1 MAEMKPIKCPNCGT
15 PLFTTTWSNPGSTYG
30 EAAEPQLDQVIAP
43 SFLEKSLPFLA
54 LIAVIVGFCALPIYG
69 AVNYSIILFNPVL
82 VGIYLNRKGTRR
94 QRAKEMVQRDV
105 VRESVTPLYLPN
117 RFLNSAVSAGS
128 ST

>member
-15 PLFTTTWSNPGSTYG
+15 PLFTNNWSVYG
-30 EAAEPQLDQVIAP
+30 ECPEPQLDQVITP

-94 QRAKEMVQRDV
+94 QRAKEMVQRAV
-105 VRESVTPLYLPN
+105 VRESVTPLYLPS